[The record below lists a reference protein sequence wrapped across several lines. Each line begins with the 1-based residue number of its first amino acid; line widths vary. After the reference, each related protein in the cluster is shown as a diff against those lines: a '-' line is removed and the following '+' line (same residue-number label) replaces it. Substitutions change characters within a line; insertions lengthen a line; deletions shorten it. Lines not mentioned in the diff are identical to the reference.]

1 VKAEAVRTLL
11 AALAIP
17 LLFAAGAG
25 ASATEDVGSL
35 LRDLGLAAPA
45 KKEGRVQVL
54 ARIERRDGGA
64 MLVVDFLPEGDAK
77 LVADPGIT
85 VVAVDADG
93 VRWPAGTE
101 ARAVLPGTSYF
112 ETPPEVRLP
121 VEAGAGTLVEA
132 DVDYAWCLVG
142 WQCLFGN
149 ERVRVVVPEP
159 PGEPTG

>member
-1 VKAEAVRTLL
+1 MRRLPFALGMLL
-11 AALAIP
+11 AVSMAPALPAR
-17 LLFAAGAG
+17 
-25 ASATEDVGSL
+25 ATEDVGSL
-35 LRDLGLAAPA
+35 LSDLGIAAPA
-45 KKEGRVQVL
+45 KKEGRVRVI
-54 ARIERRDGGA
+54 ARIGREAGTGRS
-64 MLVVDFLPEGDAK
+64 LLTIDFLPEGDAK

-85 VVAVDADG
+85 VVAVDGDG

-121 VEAGAGTLVEA
+121 VEAPPGATVEA

-149 ERVRVVVPEP
+149 ERVRVVVPEL
-159 PGEPTG
+159 PGDPTG